1 MVNNANFSDLDSIK
15 INTQKSAEIIEF
27 KRNITQFE
35 LTKTI
40 YESEI
45 FSKIKM
51 TASSKLFLWA
61 LCTHFNPNNEDM
73 FPSQATVAKK
83 LGMSTKSAERAVKEL
98 GELGLISWTTKKV
111 NHYNF
116 SEKFFALVKMSV
128 KHRQNVGSD
137 IRQNVGLTN
146 KHEQKNNTKNFSFSK
161 FGSDSL
167 YEKSGKKAVPSCEAT
182 QNYIKKLDDAA
193 KNSINPWNYSKEEA
207 IKWIKS
213 AGTWV
218 FGSSLA
224 KFLVKKYE
232 LVEFYYPIFGKALGN
247 AMIKHGVEY
256 VENLAPEERE
266 SLEREEQRLLQIE
279 LVEKLNSCNDF

>member
-1 MVNNANFSDLDSIK
+1 MANNANFSEMQKDTSK
-15 INTQKSAEIIEF
+15 TSKSAEIIEF

-61 LCTHFNPNNEDM
+61 LCTHYNPNKEDM

-98 GELGLISWTTKKV
+98 KDLGLITWVTKKV

-116 SEKFFALVKMSV
+116 SEKFFEMVKMSV

-146 KHEQKNNTKNFSFSK
+146 KHEQKNNTKNFSFSN
-161 FGSDSL
+161 FGSDST
-167 YEKSGKKAVPSCEAT
+167 YEKSGKKAVPSCKDT
-182 QNYIKKLDDAA
+182 QDYIKKLDEAA
-193 KNSINPWNYSKEEA
+193 KNSINPWNYTKQEA
-207 IKWIKS
+207 LNWINS

-232 LVEFYYPIFGKALGN
+232 LTEFYDNIFGKALGN
-247 AMIKHGVEY
+247 AMKKYGVEY
-256 VENLAPEERE
+256 VENLSDKERE
-266 SLEREEQRLLQIE
+266 SLEMEEKRLIQIE
-279 LVEKLNSCNDF
+279 QIERLNSCQDF

>member
-1 MVNNANFSDLDSIK
+1 MANNANFSEMQKDTLKTS
-15 INTQKSAEIIEF
+15 KSAEIIEF

-61 LCTHFNPNNEDM
+61 LCTHYNPNKEDM

-98 GELGLISWTTKKV
+98 KYLGLITWVTKKV

-116 SEKFFALVKMSV
+116 SEKFFEMVKMSV

-146 KHEQKNNTKNFSFSK
+146 KHEQKNNTKNFSFSN
-161 FGSDSL
+161 FGSDST
-167 YEKSGKKAVPSCEAT
+167 YEKSGKKAVPSCKDT
-182 QNYIKKLDDAA
+182 QDYIKKLDEAA
-193 KNSINPWNYSKEEA
+193 KNSINPWNYTKQEA
-207 IKWIKS
+207 LNWINS
-213 AGTWV
+213 AGSWV

-232 LVEFYYPIFGKALGN
+232 LTEFYDNIFGKALGN
-247 AMIKHGVEY
+247 AMKKYGVEY
-256 VENLAPEERE
+256 VENLSDKERE
-266 SLEREEQRLLQIE
+266 SLEMEEKRLIQIE
-279 LVEKLNSCNDF
+279 QIERLNSCQDF